1 MVIEPVMLRAALAGH
16 ADKSTSSGSRQ
27 NDFHM
32 FLRGHHAY
40 RLVSFHEDTGCCT
53 VMDLSIRPE
62 T

>member
-1 MVIEPVMLRAALAGH
+1 MVIEPVMLRAALAGY

-40 RLVSFHEDTGCCT
+40 RLVSFMKTQGAA
-53 VMDLSIRPE
+53 P
-62 T
+62 